1 MQLENTNFHMSHFSP
16 LHASTQQLTLAEAF
30 TALHTRLLDN
40 LLWKVS
46 ANH

>member
-16 LHASTQQLTLAEAF
+16 LHASTQQLTLTEAF